1 MLRVTFSQKNA
12 TNGILSV
19 VYCQLSIKC
28 CTFATI
34 FHQALNQRFY
44 YSNMRQRTRLSL
56 DDLNKS
62 NIWTITPSE
71 LSQMI
76 IDAKKKR
83 DEFAENEKHYMNIIR
98 TVFDIQYL
106 KREEANRMEQLENT
120 GFEIFSTPDENG
132 NNAIAIRKHPI
143 KKVTDLTMENIIH
156 LEPWEVLEL
165 ISNNMGTGWKGLPLA
180 IQDIIESAFFVDCT
194 IMPVKTMRKE
204 GGIIDRRKEDGY
216 EVLEIERGTWI
227 EGIFMKP
234 KPRVEKVHIDYS
246 INDDEDGRKKR
257 RKDLDDED
265 EYDDMDLDVEEE
277 DEDMDDEELKKLDGD
292 VEDDMEDE
300 EPDENNLRIE
310 DIDVIADMDE
320 EED

>member
-1 MLRVTFSQKNA
+1 
-12 TNGILSV
+12 
-19 VYCQLSIKC
+19 
-28 CTFATI
+28 
-34 FHQALNQRFY
+34 
-44 YSNMRQRTRLSL
+44 
-56 DDLNKS
+56 
-62 NIWTITPSE
+62 
-71 LSQMI
+71 MI

-143 KKVTDLTMENIIH
+143 KKVTDLIMENIIH

-234 KPRVEKVHIDYS
+234 KPRIEKVHIDYS

>member
-12 TNGILSV
+12 TNGNLSA

-28 CTFATI
+28 CTFAPI

-234 KPRVEKVHIDYS
+234 KPRIEKVHIDYS